1 MIAAPGQVKT
11 VSVTLSSPAPAA
23 RPLQPGDFAA
33 VLDWWRDAG
42 VDHEF
47 ADEARDWLA
56 ARAPAATDLPV
67 SAPPVEAKV
76 TPAPP
81 APKIGGAPETWP
93 TDLAAF
99 TGWWL
104 NEPSLDNGQVFSRV
118 PPRGPAGAPLLVLV
132 DHPEAGD
139 SDLLLSGA
147 QGKLIRALLAALGIA
162 PDQAY
167 VASLLPRHMPL
178 PDWPAL
184 TAAGLGE
191 LALHHLA
198 LAAPQRVISFGKHVS
213 SLVGHDPAKTADPSS
228 PFYRVGAGIPA
239 LAAPE
244 LTTLM
249 ARPRGKADL
258 WRVLLDWQPT

>member
-1 MIAAPGQVKT
+1 LIAAPGQVKT
-11 VSVTLSSPAPAA
+11 VSVTLSSPTPAA

-42 VDHEF
+42 VDQQF

-56 ARAPAATDLPV
+56 APAPAVTD
-67 SAPPVEAKV
+67 APIAAAPVEAKV
-76 TPAPP
+76 APAPP
-81 APKIGGAPETWP
+81 VPKIGGAPEAWP
-93 TDLAAF
+93 TELAVF

-104 NEPSLDNGQVFSRV
+104 NEPSLDNGQVFARV
-118 PPRGPAGAPLLVLV
+118 PPRGPRGAPLLVLL

-139 SDLLLSGA
+139 SDVLLSGA
-147 QGKLIRALLAALGIA
+147 QGKLVRALLAALGVS

-184 TAAGLGE
+184 AAAGLGD
-191 LALHHLA
+191 LALHHIA

-213 SLVGHDPAKTADPSS
+213 SLVGHDPAKTAAAGG
-228 PFYRVGAGIPA
+228 PFYHLGSGIPA
-239 LAAPE
+239 LN
-244 LTTLM
+244 TLM

-258 WRVLLDWQPT
+258 WRALLDWQPT